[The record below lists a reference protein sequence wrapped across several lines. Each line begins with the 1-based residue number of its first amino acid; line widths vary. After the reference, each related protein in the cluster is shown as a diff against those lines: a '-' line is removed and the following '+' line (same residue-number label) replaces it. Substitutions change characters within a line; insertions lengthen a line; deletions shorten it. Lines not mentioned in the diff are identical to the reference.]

1 MTTPSGHLVEL
12 EPQLA
17 GLLVQ
22 FEVLSEGWP
31 KAPRAVNRARI
42 GREHS
47 QALDEIGA
55 LQQRITVSRA
65 ETLADAAVQLRRL
78 EAIVDTGAM
87 VSIDCDSQADKWAT
101 QAQTM
106 G

>member
-1 MTTPSGHLVEL
+1 MPAPSGHLVEL
-12 EPQLA
+12 KPQLA
-17 GLLVQ
+17 GLLMD
-22 FEVLSEGWP
+22 FELLSETWP
-31 KAPRAVNRARI
+31 RAPRAVDRARI

-65 ETLADAAVQLRRL
+65 LTLADAAVQLRRL

-87 VSIDCDSQADKWAT
+87 VSIDCDSQADTWAV
-101 QAQTM
+101 
-106 G
+106 